1 MDNNKI
7 EFKLEDLQKFL
18 EDRNVQLE
26 ISTKYES
33 PYHSNE
39 ITYISVMKTD
49 EYKEMADLG
58 SYFP

>member
-1 MDNNKI
+1 MDKI

-26 ISTKYES
+26 IDIKYES
-33 PYHSNE
+33 SYPYNE
-39 ITYISVMKTD
+39 INYISVMKTD